1 MTTPFYSKYFLLYL
15 LFFFSVCS
23 FSQTESQ
30 KKEILNQYNVTKL
43 KQLQLRLTEETKKN
57 KERAL
62 FLAKINNWDTIKKQ
76 EDGSFE
82 ELVGILPDGSPK
94 YFSLNNLNAA
104 ISTRANLLQTG
115 GLLGLNLN
123 GQGMIGG
130 VWDGGPV
137 RTSHQEFN
145 GRMIVGDGTT
155 QLNGNSFHATHVS
168 GTVGA
173 TGINPEAKGMAFQS
187 IVRTFD
193 WNDDESEVLSEI
205 LNNGLLLSNHS
216 YGVRLSNVPSW
227 YAGAYSQDAVQWDNI
242 HYLAPY
248 YLMVVSAGNDG
259 NVTNEN
265 PTTTGFDKLTGNK
278 NAKNNLVI
286 ANAQDAVIDSQ
297 GNLLSVGI
305 NSGSSEGPSDDLRIK
320 PDITGNGTNVF
331 STNSNGDQQYT
342 TLSGTSMSGPNVM
355 GTLML
360 LQQHHQNLYQRFMKS
375 STLKGLA
382 CHTAD
387 DAGNPGPDPVFGWGL
402 LNAKKAAE
410 AITNNGLNT
419 WISENELLQNQVYS
433 KTVKSI
439 AGQPLTATICWTD
452 IPGIANTGALNDP
465 TPALVHDLD
474 IRITQGSFTFFPWRL
489 PQNANFQAIRNG
501 DNFVDTV
508 ETVRIEDPNGGDY
521 TIIVTHKGSLQ
532 TESQDYALVI
542 SGIDSD
548 FGITP
553 LGYDQTVCSNENATF
568 SFSFSNTS
576 NNNVDF
582 NVIDVPN
589 GAVAE
594 FSSTSLNSNGT
605 FNLTFSNLTAVEPG
619 VYNIGV
625 VATNENES
633 ETRYVTL
640 RVLSENFEILNP
652 ISPVNGVSNINGSVT
667 LNWENDVNAENYLV
681 EISTDV
687 NFNSILFSTS
697 TENNSVLVTDLNGQT
712 VYYWRVRP
720 INRCGEATTTFLS
733 TFQTGIFECGL
744 NFVASDFSNSI
755 INNTA
760 NSIATVPINVSGNIT
775 ISDIYVEL
783 DITHS
788 WVQDM
793 TILLIGPPEI
803 GSPTITLFEEPCG
816 GEDNILVTIKNS
828 GENLVCG
835 SNPAISG
842 TVKPKSSFFPLIG
855 LPADGIWTLYVIDK
869 YNSDGGII
877 NAVSLNFCNAIAIN
891 NNLSFTNNG
900 IITEINSTKTILAE
914 EINAE
919 TQGQGA
925 LEQIYT
931 LIETPTL
938 GSLKNEG
945 IDLLVGDTFSQ
956 DDVNSNRISYSNS
969 ETESTN
975 DSFKV
980 TILNASNGWLP
991 NVIIPI
997 TIQNSLSLVD
1007 NRSNEILVYPNPSN
1021 GNVTVS
1027 TFENNETMINVSD
1040 VQGRIILS
1048 KKELSNTILL
1058 DLNSFSDGV
1067 YFISIQHKN
1076 IKTTKK
1082 IILKKQ

>member
-1 MTTPFYSKYFLLYL
+1 MTTPFISKYFLLYL
-15 LFFFSVCS
+15 LFFFSICS

-30 KKEILNQYNVTKL
+30 KKDILNQYNVTKL

-76 EDGSFE
+76 EDGSFD
-82 ELVGILPDGSPK
+82 ELVGLLSNGSPK

-123 GQGMIGG
+123 GQEMLGG

-145 GRMIVGDGTT
+145 GRMIVGDGVT

-187 IVRTFD
+187 TVRTFD
-193 WNDDESEVLSEI
+193 WNNDESEVLSEI

-216 YGVRLSNVPSW
+216 YGIRLSNVPSW

-259 NVTNEN
+259 NATNEN

-286 ANAQDAVIDSQ
+286 ANAQDAIIDSQ
-297 GNLLSVGI
+297 GNLISVSI
-305 NSGSSEGPSDDLRIK
+305 NSGSSEGPTDDLRIK

-331 STNSNGDQQYT
+331 STNSSGDQEYT

-387 DAGNPGPDPVFGWGL
+387 DSGNPGPDPVFGWGL
-402 LNAKKAAE
+402 LNAKKAAN
-410 AITNNGLNT
+410 AITNNGLNN
-419 WISENELLQNQVYS
+419 WITEEKIAQNQVYT

-439 AGQPLTATICWTD
+439 PGEPLIATICWTD
-452 IPGIANTGALNDP
+452 IPGIANTGTLNDT

-474 IRITQGSFTFFPWRL
+474 IRISQGSLTFFPWRL
-489 PQNANFQAIRNG
+489 PPNANFQAIRNG

-508 ETVRIEDPNGGDY
+508 ETVRVENPNGGEY
-521 TIIVTHKGSLQ
+521 TITITHKESLQ
-532 TESQDYALVI
+532 TESQDYSLII

-553 LGYDQTVCSNENATF
+553 LGYDQTVCSTDNATF
-568 SFSFSNTS
+568 SFSFI
-576 NNNVDF
+576 NNSNVDVSF
-582 NVIDVPN
+582 NVIDLPN

-594 FSSTSLNSNGT
+594 FSSPSLNSNGV
-605 FNLTFSNLTAVEPG
+605 FDLSFSNLTAVEPG
-619 VYNIGV
+619 IYNIGV
-625 VATNENES
+625 EATNENET
-633 ETRYVTL
+633 ETRYIKL
-640 RVLSENFEILNP
+640 RVLSANFQVLNP
-652 ISPVNGVSNINGSVT
+652 LLPINGASNINKSVL
-667 LNWENDVNAENYLV
+667 LNWEDDVNAENYLV

-687 NFNSILFSTS
+687 NFNSLLFTTS
-697 TENNSVLVTDLNGQT
+697 TENNSVLVTDLSGQT
-712 VYYWRVRP
+712 VYYWRVKP
-720 INRCGEATTTFLS
+720 INRCGEASTTFFS
-733 TFQTGIFECGL
+733 TFQTGIFECDV
-744 NFVASDFSNSI
+744 NFAASDFSNSL

-760 NSIATVPINVSGNIT
+760 NSIATVPINIEGNIT
-775 ISDIYVEL
+775 ISNITVAL
-783 DITHS
+783 NITHS
-788 WVQDM
+788 WVQDL

-816 GEDNILVTIKNS
+816 GEDNIVVTLDDS
-828 GENLVCG
+828 GENLICG

-842 TVKPKSSFFPLIG
+842 NIKPKSSFFPLIG
-855 LPADGIWTLYVIDK
+855 LPAEGIWTLYVIDK
-869 YNSDGGII
+869 YNSDGGTI
-877 NAVSLNFCNAIAIN
+877 NAVNLNFCNAIPIE
-891 NNLSFTNNG
+891 NNLSLTNNG
-900 IITEINSTKTILAE
+900 IITEINSTKIILSE
-914 EINAE
+914 ELNAE
-919 TQGQGA
+919 TNGQNPF
-925 LEQIYT
+925 EQVYT
-931 LIETPTL
+931 LIEAPTL
-938 GSLKNEG
+938 GTLKNQG
-945 IDLLVGDTFSQ
+945 VDLFVGATFSQ
-956 DDVNSNRISYSNS
+956 DDVNLNRISYSNS
-969 ETESTN
+969 ETQSSN

-980 TILNASNGWLP
+980 TILNATNSWLP

-997 TIQNSLSLVD
+997 TIQNSLSLGE
-1007 NRSNEILVYPNPSN
+1007 NRSDEILVYPNPSK
-1021 GNVTVS
+1021 GNVTIS
-1027 TFENNETMINVSD
+1027 TFDNDKTIINVFD
-1040 VQGRIILS
+1040 IQGRIIMS
-1048 KKELSNTILL
+1048 KKELSNIIFL
-1058 DLNSFSDGV
+1058 DLNTFSDGV

-1076 IKTTKK
+1076 MKMTKK
-1082 IILKKQ
+1082 LILKKE

>member
-1 MTTPFYSKYFLLYL
+1 
-15 LFFFSVCS
+15 
-23 FSQTESQ
+23 
-30 KKEILNQYNVTKL
+30 
-43 KQLQLRLTEETKKN
+43 
-57 KERAL
+57 
-62 FLAKINNWDTIKKQ
+62 
-76 EDGSFE
+76 
-82 ELVGILPDGSPK
+82 
-94 YFSLNNLNAA
+94 
-104 ISTRANLLQTG
+104 
-115 GLLGLNLN
+115 
-123 GQGMIGG
+123 
-130 VWDGGPV
+130 
-137 RTSHQEFN
+137 
-145 GRMIVGDGTT
+145 
-155 QLNGNSFHATHVS
+155 
-168 GTVGA
+168 
-173 TGINPEAKGMAFQS
+173 
-187 IVRTFD
+187 
-193 WNDDESEVLSEI
+193 
-205 LNNGLLLSNHS
+205 
-216 YGVRLSNVPSW
+216 
-227 YAGAYSQDAVQWDNI
+227 
-242 HYLAPY
+242 
-248 YLMVVSAGNDG
+248 
-259 NVTNEN
+259 
-265 PTTTGFDKLTGNK
+265 
-278 NAKNNLVI
+278 
-286 ANAQDAVIDSQ
+286 
-297 GNLLSVGI
+297 
-305 NSGSSEGPSDDLRIK
+305 
-320 PDITGNGTNVF
+320 
-331 STNSNGDQQYT
+331 
-342 TLSGTSMSGPNVM
+342 MSGPNVM

-419 WISENELLQNQVYS
+419 WISEEELSQNQVYS

-452 IPGIANTGALNDP
+452 IPGIPNTGNLNDP
-465 TPALVHDLD
+465 TPALIHDLD

-508 ETVRIEDPNGGDY
+508 ETVRIESPNGGDY
-521 TIIVTHKGSLQ
+521 TITVTHKGVLQ

-553 LGYDQTVCSNENATF
+553 LGYNQTVCSTENATF
-568 SFSFSNTS
+568 SFSFTNTNS
-576 NNNVDF
+576 NNVDF
-582 NVIDVPN
+582 NVINVPN

-605 FNLTFSNLTAVEPG
+605 FELTFSNLSAVEPG
-619 VYNIGV
+619 IYSIGV
-625 VATNENES
+625 EATNDNES
-633 ETRYVTL
+633 ETRYISL
-640 RVLSENFEILNP
+640 RVLSANFEILNP
-652 ISPVNGVSNINGSVT
+652 LSPLNGASNINGSIT

-681 EISTDV
+681 EISADV
-687 NFNSILFSTS
+687 NFNSILFTTT
-697 TENNSVLVTDLNGQT
+697 TENNSVLFTDLNGQT

-744 NFVASDFSNSI
+744 NFVASDFSNSF

-775 ISDIYVEL
+775 ISDINVEL

-816 GEDNILVTIKNS
+816 GEDNVFVNVDDS
-828 GENLVCG
+828 GENLICG

-842 TVKPKSSFFPLIG
+842 TIKPKSSFFPLIG

-869 YNSDGGII
+869 YNSDGGTI
-877 NAVSLNFCNAIAIN
+877 NAVSLNFCNSIAID

-900 IITEINSTKTILAE
+900 IITETNSTKTILSD

-919 TQGQGA
+919 TDGQDA
-925 LEQIYT
+925 LEQVYT
-931 LIETPTL
+931 LIETTTQGTL
-938 GSLKNEG
+938 RNEG
-945 IDLLVGDTFSQ
+945 VDLSVGDIFSQ
-956 DDVNSNRISYSNS
+956 DDVNSNRVTYINTA
-969 ETESTN
+969 TESTN
-975 DSFKV
+975 DTFKV
-980 TILNASNGWLP
+980 TIINASNGWLP

-1007 NRSNEILVYPNPSN
+1007 NSSNEIFVYPNPSN

-1027 TFENNETMINVSD
+1027 MFETNETMINVSD
-1040 VQGRIILS
+1040 IQGRIILS
-1048 KKELSNTILL
+1048 KQELSNTILL

-1082 IILKKQ
+1082 ILLKKQ